1 MKKRKG
7 IFLKAHDLSASDTG
21 HFIAAAH
28 LIYFYPSF
36 RLCHAHPSLSAQV
49 APLPFP
55 LPSLSPSPPPHP
67 PSTQPLIPFFLFPFL
82 FLLFQTQLTRDLPW
96 RPPLTLIHRPQASL
110 DAPAVNSDGT
120 LPTWLLPL
128 CTVLIDLPA
137 RHVLF
142 YLKCIFCSLCVLKQE
157 SIPSRSTWLTRIST
171 KCPIAR

>member
-21 HFIAAAH
+21 HFVAPTH
-28 LIYFYPSF
+28 LMSFYLSF
-36 RLCHAHPSLSAQV
+36 HLCHAHPSLSAQV

-67 PSTQPLIPFFLFPFL
+67 PSAPPPIPSFL
-82 FLLFQTQLTRDLPW
+82 FLLFQTQLTRDFPW

-128 CTVLIDLPA
+128 CTVLIDLLA

-142 YLKCIFCSLCVLKQE
+142 YLKCIFCSLCILKQE